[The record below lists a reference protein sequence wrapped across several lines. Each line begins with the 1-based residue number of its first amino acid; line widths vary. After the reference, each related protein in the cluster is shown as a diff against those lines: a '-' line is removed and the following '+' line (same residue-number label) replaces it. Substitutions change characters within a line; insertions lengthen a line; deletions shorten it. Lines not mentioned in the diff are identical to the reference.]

1 MSSRAHRRDPES
13 WIATSHC
20 VLLAMTSIDLTK
32 ERFLFQRQSGG
43 ELNVL
48 NCFPN
53 TYNVGMASLGYQ
65 SIFRIFASHPD
76 THSFRYFTDFHEI
89 HPKEVHLMTFSISWE
104 LDFFNLLEIFKQ
116 LNIPL
121 KASDRGPE
129 HPLILGGGPVLTSNP
144 EPWAEFFD
152 LIAIGDCEDNMNE
165 VIATTLRHCEER
177 DARRG
182 NLQTFTAIP
191 GIYVPSLKQEHVERA
206 KSKAEQ
212 LQYSSV
218 IAPDSAWDDVGL
230 LEVARSCPEM
240 CRFCLAS
247 YLTLPFR
254 APSFENNLIQK
265 VDHLLEHTNN
275 LGLLGASVTQHPE
288 FMELLNYL
296 CEKKRTRHFEQSE
309 KSSGPMVAKNFALD
323 PSSSP
328 QDDAIKVQI
337 ASVRASTVT
346 KEMCEALVE
355 LGTKNLTIA
364 IESGSEKLR
373 NIINKKLPEEYIFSA
388 CRFALEAGM
397 KQVKLY
403 GMVGLPHETEEDID
417 ATIDLLLRLKA
428 ENKTLKI
435 IWGCSIFTPKAQTP
449 FQDYG
454 VDPSAEKKLQRLIK
468 ALKPKGIEVRE
479 ESFKWAQVQA
489 LISRGDRSV
498 NDVLVRAYQS
508 GKRGFG
514 VYKKL
519 ISPEAYK
526 HFVFNDW
533 DSSAPGFK
541 YPWQVLM
548 SERQGEILKEHK
560 EDADKINSGE

>member
-1 MSSRAHRRDPES
+1 MPKH
-13 WIATSHC
+13 
-20 VLLAMTSIDLTK
+20 DLTK
-32 ERFLFQRQSGG
+32 ERFLFPRQSGG
-43 ELNVL
+43 ELVVL

-65 SIFRIFASHPD
+65 SVFKIFASHPK
-76 THSFRYFTDFHEI
+76 THTFRYFTDFHEI
-89 HPKEVHLMTFSISWE
+89 HPKEVHLITFSISWE

-116 LNIPL
+116 LNIPF
-121 KASDRGPE
+121 KASERNPE
-129 HPLILGGGPVLTSNP
+129 HPLVLGGGPVLTANP

-152 LIAIGDCEDNMNE
+152 LIAIGDCEDNMQE
-165 VIATTLRHCEER
+165 VISESNKFIDWISTSPSAPRNDR
-177 DARRG
+177 
-182 NLQTFTAIP
+182 LQSFSKIP
-191 GIYVPSLKQEHVERA
+191 GIYVTSLKQESVARA

-212 LQYSSV
+212 LLYSSV

-265 VDHLLEHTNN
+265 VEHLLEHTSN

-288 FMELLNYL
+288 FMELLFYL
-296 CEKKRTRHFEQSE
+296 KTKKNKIPE
-309 KSSGPMVAKNFALD
+309 L
-323 PSSSP
+323 
-328 QDDAIKVQI
+328 KVQI

-346 KEMCEALVE
+346 KELCEALVE
-355 LGTKNLTIA
+355 LGTKSLTIA
-364 IESGSEKLR
+364 IESGSQRLR
-373 NIINKKLPEEYIFSA
+373 DIINKKLPEEYIFSA
-388 CRFALEAGM
+388 CKYALEAGM

-403 GMVGLPHETEEDID
+403 GMVGLPHETDEDID
-417 ATIDLLLRLKA
+417 ATIDLLIRLNA
-428 ENKTLKI
+428 ENKALKI

-454 VDPSAEKKLQRLIK
+454 VDKDAERKLKKLIK

-489 LISRGDRSV
+489 LISRGDRSI
-498 NDVLVRAYQS
+498 NNVLVRAYES
-508 GKRGFG
+508 GQRGFG

-519 ISPEAYK
+519 MSPEDYK
-526 HFVFNDW
+526 HFVFDTW
-533 DSSAPGFK
+533 DSSQLGFK
-541 YPWQVLM
+541 YPWQILV
-548 SERQGEILKEHK
+548 SEKQAKILNEHK
-560 EDADKINSGE
+560 EDAFSKSIC

>member
-1 MSSRAHRRDPES
+1 
-13 WIATSHC
+13 
-20 VLLAMTSIDLTK
+20 MTEAINLTK
-32 ERFLFQRQSGG
+32 ERFLFQRQNGG
-43 ELNVL
+43 DLVVL

-65 SIFRIFASHPD
+65 SIFRIFATHPD
-76 THSFRYFTDFHEI
+76 THTFRYFTDFHEI
-89 HPKEVHLMTFSISWE
+89 HPKEIHLMTFSISWE

-144 EPWAEFFD
+144 EPWADFFD
-152 LIAIGDCEDNMNE
+152 LIAIGDCEDNMQE
-165 VIATTLRHCEER
+165 VIKESNKFIDWIATSPSAPRNDGLKP
-177 DARRG
+177 
-182 NLQTFTAIP
+182 FTKIP

-288 FMELLNYL
+288 FMELLEYL
-296 CEKKRTRHFEQSE
+296 KDKNRHPDCHLERSE
-309 KSSGPMVAKNFALD
+309 RSSGLMVAKNFALD

-328 QDDAIKVQI
+328 QDDTTIKVQI

-364 IESGSEKLR
+364 IESGSQRLR
-373 NIINKKLPEEYIFSA
+373 DIINKKLPEEYIFSA
-388 CRFALEAGM
+388 CHFALEAGM

-403 GMVGLPHETEEDID
+403 GMVGLPHETEADID

-428 ENKTLKI
+428 ENKALKI

-454 VDPSAEKKLQRLIK
+454 VDEKAEKKLQKLIK

-489 LISRGDRSV
+489 LISRGDRSI

-519 ISPEAYK
+519 ISPEEYK

-533 DSSAPGFK
+533 DISAPGFK
-541 YPWQVLM
+541 YPWQVLI
-548 SERQGEILKEHK
+548 SERQGQILKEHK
-560 EDADKINSGE
+560 EDALNKQ

>member
-1 MSSRAHRRDPES
+1 MSS
-13 WIATSHC
+13 
-20 VLLAMTSIDLTK
+20 VDLSTEK
-32 ERFLFQRQSGG
+32 FLFPRQSGG
-43 ELNVL
+43 ELVVL
-48 NCFPN
+48 NSFPN

-65 SIFRIFASHPD
+65 SIFKIFATHPK
-76 THSFRYFTDFHEI
+76 THTFRYFTDFHEM
-89 HPKEVHLMTFSISWE
+89 HPKEVDLMTFSISWE

-116 LNIPL
+116 LNIPF
-121 KASDRGPE
+121 KASERGPE
-129 HPLILGGGPVLTSNP
+129 HPLILGGGPVLSSNP

-152 LIAIGDCEDNMNE
+152 LIAIGDCEDNMSQLIE
-165 VIATTLRHCEER
+165 TAIEHKRDSLEE
-177 DARRG
+177 
-182 NLQTFTAIP
+182 FTKIP
-191 GIYVPSLKQEHVERA
+191 GIYVPSLNQEHVERA

-218 IAPDSAWDDVGL
+218 IAPESAWEDVGL
-230 LEVARSCPEM
+230 LEVVRSCPEM

-265 VDHLLEHTNN
+265 AEDLLEHTNN
-275 LGLLGASVTQHPE
+275 IGLLGASVTQHPE
-288 FMELLNYL
+288 FMELLNWL
-296 CEKKRTRHFEQSE
+296 IKTKEESKPE
-309 KSSGPMVAKNFALD
+309 L
-323 PSSSP
+323 
-328 QDDAIKVQI
+328 KVQV

-346 KEMCEALVE
+346 KEMCEALVK

-364 IESGSEKLR
+364 IESGSQRLR
-373 NIINKKLPEEYIFSA
+373 DIINKKLPEEYIFSA
-388 CRFALEAGM
+388 CKYALEAGM

-403 GMVGLPHETEEDID
+403 GMVGLPHEREEDID

-428 ENKTLKI
+428 ENKALKI
-435 IWGCSIFTPKAQTP
+435 VWGCSIFTPKAQTP

-454 VDPSAEKKLQRLIK
+454 VDENAEKKLKKLIK
-468 ALKPKGIEVRE
+468 ALKPKGIDVRE

-498 NDVLVRAYQS
+498 NDVLLRAYQS
-508 GKRGFG
+508 GKTGFG

-519 ISPEAYK
+519 ISPEEYK

-541 YPWQVLM
+541 YPWQVLI

-560 EDADKINSGE
+560 EDAKTIAV

>member
-1 MSSRAHRRDPES
+1 
-13 WIATSHC
+13 
-20 VLLAMTSIDLTK
+20 MTNPDLTK
-32 ERFLFQRQSGG
+32 ECFLFPRQSGG
-43 ELNVL
+43 ELVVL

-65 SIFRIFASHPD
+65 SIFRIFASHPN

-89 HPKEVHLMTFSISWE
+89 HPKKIDLMTFSISWE

-116 LNIPL
+116 LKIPF
-121 KASDRGPE
+121 KADERGAE
-129 HPLILGGGPVLTSNP
+129 HPLILGGGPVLTANP

-152 LIAIGDCEDNMNE
+152 LIAIGDCEDNMDE
-165 VIATTLRHCEER
+165 VIKESNKFINWITTSPSAPRKDGLKP
-177 DARRG
+177 
-182 NLQTFTAIP
+182 FTKIP
-191 GIYVPSLKQEHVERA
+191 GIYVPALEQEYVERA

-212 LQYSSV
+212 LLYSSV

-230 LEVARSCPEM
+230 LEVVRSCPEM

-254 APSFENNLIQK
+254 APSFENNLVQK
-265 VDHLLEHTNN
+265 VEHLLEHTSN

-288 FMELLNYL
+288 FMSLLEYL
-296 CEKKRTRHFEQSE
+296 VEKKRNNCNELR
-309 KSSGPMVAKNFALD
+309 
-323 PSSSP
+323 
-328 QDDAIKVQI
+328 VQI

-364 IESGSEKLR
+364 IESGSQRLR
-373 NIINKKLPEEYIFSA
+373 DIINKKLPEEYIFSA
-388 CRFALEAGM
+388 CKYALESGI

-403 GMVGLPHETEEDID
+403 GMVGLPHETDEDIL
-417 ATIDLLLRLKA
+417 ATINLLTKLKQ
-428 ENKTLKI
+428 ENKALKI

-454 VDPSAEKKLQRLIK
+454 VDPSAEDKLKKIIK
-468 ALKPKGIEVRE
+468 ALKPKGIDVRE

-489 LISRGDRSV
+489 LISRGDRSI
-498 NDVLVRAYQS
+498 NDVMLRAYES
-508 GKRGFG
+508 GKTGFG

-519 ISPEAYK
+519 MSPEEYK
-526 HFVFNDW
+526 HFVFDTW
-533 DSSAPGFK
+533 DSSKKDFK
-541 YPWQVLM
+541 YPWQFLI
-548 SERQGEILKEHK
+548 SEKQTKILSDHK
-560 EDADKINSGE
+560 EDALSKA